1 MVRPYGDPVVQS
13 VELLL
18 DARLEAAVRDEW
30 EALVEAG
37 VTRQLRRGGEPA
49 VPHVTVGVAAS
60 IPPDVEEAL
69 RAIDHGVG
77 LELRLGGL
85 LLLGGRSSVLV
96 RLVVPSSPLLDLQA
110 TVWSTI
116 QDCPEV
122 PDTMAPG
129 RWTPHVTLARR
140 LGPSELATAVGVL
153 GHRASADGTV
163 AGMRRWD
170 GDARR
175 AWALDG

>member
-1 MVRPYGDPVVQS
+1 MVQS

-18 DARLEAAVRDEW
+18 DARLESTVRHEW
-30 EALVEAG
+30 EALIAAG
-37 VTRQLRRGGEPA
+37 VTRRLRRGGEPA
-49 VPHVTVGVAAS
+49 VPHITVGVAAS
-60 IPPDVEEAL
+60 IPARVEDAFQT
-69 RAIDHGVG
+69 IDHGVG
-77 LELRLGGL
+77 PELRLGGL

-96 RLVVPSSPLLDLQA
+96 RLVVPSAPLLDLQA
-110 TVWSTI
+110 TVWAAL
-116 QDCPEV
+116 QECPGV

-140 LGPSELATAVGVL
+140 VTSSDLSTAVDVL
-153 GHRASADGTV
+153 GARTSAEGSV

-175 AWALDG
+175 AWALGG

>member
-1 MVRPYGDPVVQS
+1 MVQS

-18 DARLEAAVRDEW
+18 DAHLEAMVRREQ
-30 EALVEAG
+30 EALVDDG
-37 VTRQLRRGGEPA
+37 VARQLRRGGDPA
-49 VPHVTVGVAAS
+49 VPHLTVGVAAS
-60 IPPDVEEAL
+60 IPAGIEDAL

-85 LLLGGRSSVLV
+85 LLLGGRSTVLV
-96 RLVVPSSPLLDLQA
+96 RLVVPSVPLLELQA
-110 TVWSTI
+110 TVWETLRG
-116 QDCPEV
+116 CPGM
-122 PDTMAPG
+122 PDNLAPG
-129 RWTPHVTLARR
+129 AWTPHVTLVRR
-140 LGPSELATAVGVL
+140 VSPSDLSSAVDVL
-153 GHRASADGTV
+153 GGRTIAEGSV

>member
-1 MVRPYGDPVVQS
+1 MVQS

-18 DARLEAAVRDEW
+18 DARLEAMVRHEW
-30 EALVEAG
+30 ESLVEAG
-37 VTRQLRRGGEPA
+37 VSRRLRRGGAPA

-60 IPPDVEEAL
+60 IPAQVEDAL
-69 RAIDHGVG
+69 HAIDHGFG
-77 LELRLGGL
+77 LDLRLGGL

-96 RLVVPSSPLLDLQA
+96 RLVVPSAALLELQA
-110 TVWSTI
+110 TVWEALRT
-116 QDCPEV
+116 CPGV

-140 LGPSELATAVGVL
+140 VDSSDLATAVDVL
-153 GHRASADGTV
+153 GGRTSAAGFV

-175 AWALDG
+175 AWALNG

>member
-1 MVRPYGDPVVQS
+1 MVQS

-18 DARLEAAVRDEW
+18 DARLEAVVRDEW
-30 EALVEAG
+30 EGLVEAG
-37 VTRQLRRGGEPA
+37 VTRQLRRGGQAA
-49 VPHVTVGVAAS
+49 VPHITVGVAAS
-60 IPPDVEEAL
+60 IPPHIEDAL
-69 RAIDHGVG
+69 RVIDHGVG

-116 QDCPEV
+116 QNCPDV

-140 LGPSELATAVGVL
+140 VGPSDLATAVDVL
-153 GHRASADGTV
+153 GHRTSAEGSV

>member
-1 MVRPYGDPVVQS
+1 MVQS

-18 DARLEAAVRDEW
+18 DARLESTVRHEW
-30 EALVEAG
+30 EALIAAG
-37 VTRQLRRGGEPA
+37 VTRRLRRGGEPA
-49 VPHVTVGVAAS
+49 VPHITLGVAAS
-60 IPPDVEEAL
+60 IPAQVEDAFQT
-69 RAIDHGVG
+69 IDHGVG

-96 RLVVPSSPLLDLQA
+96 RLVVPSAPLLDLQA
-110 TVWSTI
+110 TVWAAL
-116 QDCPEV
+116 QECPGV

-140 LGPSELATAVGVL
+140 VTSSDLSTAVDVL
-153 GHRASADGTV
+153 GARTSAEGSV

-175 AWALDG
+175 AWALGG

>member
-1 MVRPYGDPVVQS
+1 VVQS

-18 DARLEAAVRDEW
+18 DARLESTVRHDW

-37 VTRQLRRGGEPA
+37 VTRRLRRGGEPA
-49 VPHVTVGVAAS
+49 VPHITVGVAAS
-60 IPPDVEEAL
+60 IPAHVEDAL
-69 RAIDHGVG
+69 STIDHGVG
-77 LELRLGGL
+77 LELRIGGL

-110 TVWSTI
+110 TVWNALRE
-116 QDCPEV
+116 CPGV
-122 PDTMAPG
+122 PDTVAPG

-140 LGPSELATAVGVL
+140 VTSSDLSTAVDVL
-153 GHRASADGTV
+153 GARTSAEGSV

-170 GDARR
+170 GDVRR

>member
-1 MVRPYGDPVVQS
+1 MVQS

-18 DARLEAAVRDEW
+18 DTRLEATVQREW
-30 EALVEAG
+30 DSLVDAR
-37 VTRQLRRGGEPA
+37 VIRRLRRGGRPA
-49 VPHVTVGVAAS
+49 VPHITVGVAAS
-60 IPPDVEEAL
+60 IDAEVEDAL
-69 RAIDHGVG
+69 QAIDHAIG

-96 RLVVPSSPLLDLQA
+96 RLVVPSVSLLELQA
-110 TVWSTI
+110 TVWNALR
-116 QDCPEV
+116 DCPGV
-122 PDTMAPG
+122 PDTMTPG

-140 LGPSELATAVGVL
+140 VGPSDLATAVDLL
-153 GHRASADGTV
+153 GSGSGPVGTV

-175 AWALDG
+175 AWALSG